1 MTALV
6 LDAQTGISGDMTVAA
21 LLDLGASREK
31 LLSVL
36 KTLPDQ
42 QFEITISRVKKNA
55 LDACDFKVTLKNGAP
70 DNDHDMNYLF
80 GQKHEHHHEEGHEH
94 GTAHEH
100 HHHHEHRHLH
110 DIFAII
116 DQTIATSH
124 AKSTAK
130 KIFTIVAQAEAKAH
144 GVAVEEVHFHEVGA
158 LDSIVDILSVAVL
171 IDDLNVD
178 QVIVTALGEGDGEIR
193 CQHGILPIPVPAVSH
208 IAEAHALTFTHIDC
222 RGEFVTPTGAAI
234 VAALKTSDKL
244 PQQYKIIRSGL
255 GAGKRA
261 YERAS
266 ILRAS
271 LIESSVGRIEPD
283 AVVELSTNIDDC
295 TGEMLG
301 FTLEKLYRA
310 GALEAWF
317 SPVFMKKNRPAYIL
331 SVLCKPERQEALE
344 NIIFANTTSIGIR
357 YRTWQRRILSRKMMT
372 VSTLYGEISVKACEV
387 PDEKGV
393 FHTRYYPEYDS
404 VKALSVEKHVDLATL
419 YRLAQNAAEN
429 A

>member
-100 HHHHEHRHLH
+100 HHLH

-116 DQTIATSH
+116 DQTVATPH
-124 AKSTAK
+124 AKSIAK

-171 IDDLNVD
+171 IDDLYVD
-178 QVIVTALGEGDGEIR
+178 QVIVTALGEGYGEIR
-193 CQHGILPIPVPAVSH
+193 CQYGILPIPVPAVSH

-372 VSTLYGEISVKACEV
+372 VSTPYGEISVKACEV
-387 PDEKGV
+387 PDETGV

-404 VKALSVEKHVDLATL
+404 VKALALEKHVDLATL

>member
-116 DQTIATSH
+116 DQTVATPH
-124 AKSTAK
+124 AKSIAK

-178 QVIVTALGEGDGEIR
+178 QVIVTALGEGYGEIR
-193 CQHGILPIPVPAVSH
+193 CLHGILPIPVPAVSH

-266 ILRAS
+266 LLRAS

-372 VSTLYGEISVKACEV
+372 VSTLYGEILVKACEV
-387 PDEKGV
+387 PDEKGF

>member
-178 QVIVTALGEGDGEIR
+178 QVIVTALGEGYGEIR

-344 NIIFANTTSIGIR
+344 NIIFTNTTSIGIR

>member
-178 QVIVTALGEGDGEIR
+178 QVIVTALGEGYGEIR